1 MAYRTGKACFM
12 EGVTYAQGLRGR
24 LLLSLAFVDYSW
36 GFGLEQVTKR
46 QGLYW

>member
-12 EGVTYAQGLRGR
+12 EGDTYAQGLLGR
-24 LLLSLAFVDYSW
+24 LLLSLTFVDYSW

-46 QGLYW
+46 